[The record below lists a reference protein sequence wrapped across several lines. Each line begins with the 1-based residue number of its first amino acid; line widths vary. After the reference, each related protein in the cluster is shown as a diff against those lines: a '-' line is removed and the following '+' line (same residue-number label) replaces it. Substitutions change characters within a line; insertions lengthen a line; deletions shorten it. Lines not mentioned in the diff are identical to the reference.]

1 MEEVGTMR
9 FYSYKEYPHDY
20 SQLSLEELNAL
31 IEQEKEKLKNM
42 KPGELLPEL
51 KNFEVVNC
59 NNKLDTLR

>member
-51 KNFEVVNC
+51 KNFEV
-59 NNKLDTLR
+59 